1 MMSFDWPSMLLLLFT
16 IPLFIW
22 LYVILQ
28 RRRLASDD
36 GEIGWIKS
44 AVGGQTGVRRH
55 IPPVLFLLGIATL
68 IVSLARPHAV
78 VNLPRVEGTLILAFD
93 VSGSMGADDLEPTR
107 MEAAKAAARDFVQRQ
122 PSGVN
127 IGIVTFSESGFS
139 VQAPTDDQESIIA
152 SIDRLTLQ
160 RGTSLGHGIV
170 ASLNAIATSLGDDPP
185 LISDPSS
192 TPEFMATPLPNG
204 EYSSASIVL
213 LTDGEN
219 NAPPDPLTVAQAA
232 ADRGIR
238 IHTIGIGSVAGTTL
252 HINGF
257 TVHTRLDEAMLER
270 ISQLTGGQ
278 YFNAENEGELQ
289 QIYEDIHLELQ
300 IKPETT
306 EVTSVFAGAS
316 VLIMLVGAMLSLLW
330 FNRLL

>member
-22 LYVILQ
+22 LYVKLQ
-28 RRRLASDD
+28 RRRLAADD

-44 AVGGQTGVRRH
+44 AVGGQTGVRRN

-93 VSGSMGADDLEPTR
+93 VSGSMGADDLKPTR
-107 MEAAKAAARDFVQRQ
+107 LEAAKAAARDFVQRQ
-122 PSGVN
+122 PSSVKIGV
-127 IGIVTFSESGFS
+127 VTFSESGFS

-160 RGTSLGHGIV
+160 RGTSLAHGII
-170 ASLNAIATSLGDDPP
+170 ASLNAIAISLGEDPP
-185 LISDPSS
+185 LINDPSS
-192 TPEFMATPLPNG
+192 TPESMLTPLPNG
-204 EYSSASIVL
+204 EYASASIVL

-219 NAPPDPLTVAQAA
+219 NAPPDPLMVAQSA
-232 ADRGIR
+232 ADRGVR
-238 IHTIGIGSVAGTTL
+238 IHTIGVGSVAGTTL

-257 TVHTRLDEAMLER
+257 TVHTQLDEATLEQ
-270 ISQLTGGQ
+270 ISQLTGGE
-278 YFNAENEGELQ
+278 YFNAENEEELQ
-289 QIYEDIHLELQ
+289 QIYANINPQLVV
-300 IKPETT
+300 KPEKM

-316 VLIMLVGAMLSLLW
+316 ILIMLVGAILSFLW
-330 FNRLL
+330 FSRLL